1 MLLVAC
7 LFTVCLFIFIRFT
20 DCLFNL
26 PALSL
31 AFGYFFMP
39 KVKGNVKFYLRN
51 QESVFNINYFLLFK
65 THSVFLKMCMVN
77 LQRRKEMSPWHHYMQ
92 PVLQQTSLIS
102 LSFLPSITIKTEFC
116 YQVESET
123 VTIWWENKKEI
134 FPGDGSA
141 ALVKKKKNNFY
152 IRQTWGIW
160 RHTLFMFSSAYFQQK
175 IELNNIMTCAVLPL
189 CWGFVNL
196 TTLKL

>member
-1 MLLVAC
+1 MSLQPAC
-7 LFTVCLFIFIRFT
+7 PESCIWVL
-20 DCLFNL
+20 
-26 PALSL
+26 
-31 AFGYFFMP
+31 FFMP

-102 LSFLPSITIKTEFC
+102 LSFLPCITIKTEFC
-116 YQVESET
+116 YHVESET

-141 ALVKKKKNNFY
+141 ALVKKKQKKKTTF
-152 IRQTWGIW
+152 TSDK
-160 RHTLFMFSSAYFQQK
+160 HTLFMFSSAYFQQK
-175 IELNNIMTCAVLPL
+175 IELNNIMKCAVLPL